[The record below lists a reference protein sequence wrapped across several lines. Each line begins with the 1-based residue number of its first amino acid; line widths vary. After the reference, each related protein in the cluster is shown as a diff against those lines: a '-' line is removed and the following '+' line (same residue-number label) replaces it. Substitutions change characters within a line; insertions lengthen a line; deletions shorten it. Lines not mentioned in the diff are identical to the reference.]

1 MLQAALSLE
10 TLACSTDFRTSSFY
24 NGVQVFFELLL
35 LIPSFDMLLLA

>member
-35 LIPSFDMLLLA
+35 IPSFDMLLLA